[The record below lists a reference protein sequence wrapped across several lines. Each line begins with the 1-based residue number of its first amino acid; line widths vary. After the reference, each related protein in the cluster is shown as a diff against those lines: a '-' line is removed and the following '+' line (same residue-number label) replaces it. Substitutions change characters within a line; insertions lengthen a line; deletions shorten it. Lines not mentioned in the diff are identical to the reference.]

1 MTVYVHSVKLV
12 NYKSIGDYA
21 ESEVIIEPRVT
32 AIIGKNESGK
42 SNILDGLSQIDFRKR
57 KASAFTNVTA
67 NRSCGDAGK
76 IKFIILLKP
85 HAEDV
90 ALGILDESIIEITQN
105 AITVSGGLLS
115 FYESTIS
122 EAVVAVANMLDLMG
136 GGNPL
141 KLNAH
146 DFPHYNGHKAE
157 LASKSTLEIVHKFAS
172 LQFMVDRCS
181 SLSGESQ
188 KNFKEVTNNASN
200 QLNFMISLLPQ
211 FYIRDS
217 GKNLRTVYKLEDVQK
232 ELSEGAKGK
241 SSLLYDFVRL
251 IEIPQEDFILA
262 VQNGNDGRQT
272 SIRSKIKRQI
282 DKYINNDFREFYTTE
297 DVSLSVD
304 FNSNSVAFSVQSG
317 DGETLQLGERS
328 NGLRWYLETFIDSKA
343 NNLPKCNV
351 VYLFDEPG
359 CFLHVNAQRELVSL
373 FGHLADQGNQVVYT
387 THSPYMLDTANDGI
401 HRIRAVTK
409 DTQGYTHIYKTAYDN
424 NISPDCAK
432 DTLAPIISALGM
444 NLNDT
449 FGPAKDK
456 INIVTEGTS
465 DYIYVCMMAKVLGI
479 DSEKYAIIPSQGA
492 SNCVNICAILH
503 GWGCKYIAVFDYD
516 KAGVESGA
524 EVMRKQWIYELNKQY
539 CFMNEVT
546 QEDIDS
552 KTYKT
557 AKYMVEDVITRDE
570 INRFCKEMDIL
581 PTLNKALIAKKMSN
595 SIDKGEFT
603 LGDIAVSN
611 FRVLFDRILSYA
623 Q

>member
-1 MTVYVHSVKLV
+1 MYVHSVKLV

-42 SNILDGLSQIDFRKR
+42 SNILDGLSQINFRKR
-57 KASAFTNVTA
+57 KAGAFTNAAA
-67 NRSCGDAGK
+67 NRSSGDGK
-76 IKFIILLKP
+76 QIKYILLLKP
-85 HAEDV
+85 SAEDV
-90 ALGILDESIIEITQN
+90 ALGITDESVIEITHN
-105 AITVSGGLLS
+105 KMTVSGGLLS
-115 FYESTIS
+115 YYENTIS
-122 EAVVAVANMLDLMG
+122 EAVVAVSNMLDIIG

-141 KLNAH
+141 KLNQHDLAH
-146 DFPHYNGHKAE
+146 YPGHKAE
-157 LASKSTLEIVHKFAS
+157 LASKDTLDLLHKFVS
-172 LQFMVDRCS
+172 LQFMVDHRS
-181 SLSGESQ
+181 SLPAATQ
-188 KNFKEVTNNASN
+188 KTFKEITDNAAN
-200 QLNFMISLLPQ
+200 HLYHILGLLPQ
-211 FYIRDS
+211 FYFRDS
-217 GKNLRTVYKLEDVQK
+217 SKNLKTVYKLEDIQK
-232 ELSEGAKGK
+232 ELADGAKGQ
-241 SSLLYDFVRL
+241 SSLLNDFVRL
-251 IEIPQEDFILA
+251 IEIPQEEFILA

-272 SIRSKIKRQI
+272 SIRSKVNRHI
-282 DKYINNDFREFYTTE
+282 DKYINNDFRAFYSTE
-297 DVSLSVD
+297 DVTLSVD
-304 FNSNSVAFSVQSG
+304 FNSNSVAFSVQTG

-570 INRFCKEMDIL
+570 INRFCMEMDIL